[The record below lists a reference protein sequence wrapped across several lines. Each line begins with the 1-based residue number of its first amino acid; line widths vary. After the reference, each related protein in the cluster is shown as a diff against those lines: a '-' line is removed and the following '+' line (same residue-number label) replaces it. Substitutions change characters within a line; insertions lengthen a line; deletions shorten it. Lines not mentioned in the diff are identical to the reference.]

1 MAKTKEHSFDISA
14 KLDLYLIWYNSN
26 MEWKVKF
33 YQTQNH
39 KSPVEDW
46 LKGLDIKTQSK
57 IIKNLTLLEKFNL
70 NLKQPYVK
78 PLENKLYEIR
88 TKDSKGIYRIIYF
101 AHTGKQFIMLN
112 GFTKKTQKTPM
123 KEIELAKRRMKE
135 FINEWFT
142 KPN

>member
-1 MAKTKEHSFDISA
+1 
-14 KLDLYLIWYNSN
+14 

-135 FINEWFT
+135 FINE
-142 KPN
+142 

>member
-1 MAKTKEHSFDISA
+1 M
-14 KLDLYLIWYNSN
+14 
-26 MEWKVKF
+26 
-33 YQTQNH
+33 
-39 KSPVEDW
+39 
-46 LKGLDIKTQSK
+46 
-57 IIKNLTLLEKFNL
+57 EKFNL

-135 FINEWFT
+135 FINE
-142 KPN
+142 